1 MPTPSAAA
9 CAWNSDR
16 CNRPRKADSFPLPL
30 PDLISHLPPA
40 PRYWVAYSGGLD
52 SEVLLHLL
60 AENRQALSGE
70 LAAVHVNHGLQAE
83 ADAWEARCQ
92 RRCAG
97 LGIPLKRFRLGLR
110 PIQGESLEALAR
122 TARYRVFRQLLAPGE
137 LLLTAHHRDD
147 QAETLL
153 LALLRGS
160 GLKGLAA
167 MPKQAPLGAGQ
178 LLRPLLDEDRK
189 TLLRYAREQGLSWIS
204 DPMNQDLALDRSY
217 LRHQIIPELKS
228 RWPSCAAT
236 IARSARHCAE
246 AQALL
251 EEVLEET
258 LPHYGGRAGNS
269 LSIRKLLAASPA
281 RQSALL
287 RHWIARRALPVP
299 DSRHLQRI
307 QREVLRAA
315 PDRSPLVA
323 WRGAEIRRYRDDLFA
338 LPPLPPVP
346 KAVLCWK
353 QGKLTLPE
361 SLGQLRLTDPNG
373 RQVDPITYWSMGL
386 QVQFSAEER
395 GCRPLGRGHYRRFK
409 QLFQEAGIP
418 PWLRSYLPYL
428 FAGDQLVALG
438 DRWCCVRAPAFQ
450 VRWEGGL
457 REILVKG
464 EG

>member
-1 MPTPSAAA
+1 M
-9 CAWNSDR
+9 
-16 CNRPRKADSFPLPL
+16 
-30 PDLISHLPPA
+30 
-40 PRYWVAYSGGLD
+40 
-52 SEVLLHLL
+52 LLHLL
-60 AENRQALSGE
+60 AENRRALSGE
-70 LAAVHVNHGLQAE
+70 LAAVHVHHGLQAE

-97 LGIPLKRFRLGLR
+97 LGIPLKRFRLNLHPMRGK
-110 PIQGESLEALAR
+110 SLEALAR
-122 TARYRVFRQLLAPGE
+122 SARYRVFRQLLAPGE
-137 LLLTAHHRDD
+137 ILLTAHHRDD

-178 LLRPLLDEDRK
+178 LLRPLLDEDRE

-217 LRHQIIPELKS
+217 LRHQVLPRLKS

-236 IARSARHCAE
+236 IARSASHCAE

-251 EEVLEET
+251 EEQLGEA
-258 LPHYGGRAGNS
+258 LPRYQGRTPNS

-299 DSRHLQRI
+299 DSRHLRRI

-315 PDRSPLVA
+315 PDRSPLVV
-323 WRGAEIRRYRDDLFA
+323 WSGAEVRRYRDDLFI

-346 KAVLCWK
+346 KAVLRWMW
-353 QGKLTLPE
+353 GELSLPE
-361 SLGQLRLTDPNG
+361 PLGRLRLTDPAG
-373 RQVDPITYWSMGL
+373 RPVDPAEYWPGGL
-386 QVQFSAEER
+386 QVRFSAEER
-395 GCRPLGRGHYRRFK
+395 GCRPSGQGHYRRFK

-418 PWLRSYLPYL
+418 PWLRPYLPYL
-428 FAGDQLVALG
+428 FAGDQLIARG
-438 DRWCCVRAPAFQ
+438 DRWRCVRAPDFR
-450 VRWEGGL
+450 VRWEGAWRDFL
-457 REILVKG
+457 EVNRS
-464 EG
+464 